1 MIISVDDIKRLA
13 EEIFPY
19 QVGIRRHLHQY
30 PELSNMETETTKLI
44 VQQLRKLGIVPKP
57 LKMKTGTL
65 GLINPKS
72 KNAVAI
78 RSDIDALPITEAVES
93 PFKSKN
99 AGIMHACGHDVH
111 MAIVLG
117 AAAVLARL
125 GNKIPGCVKFI
136 FQPAEESP
144 PGGAEMMIK
153 EGVLGKPDVKMIFAL
168 HTDPTLPVGKIS
180 LRDGPTMASV
190 TDFDITVIGVGGHGA
205 VPHRAVDAIAV
216 AAEIVEAAQKIISRE
231 LNPMKPV
238 VITFGTINGGTARNI
253 IADKVVLNG
262 TARALDADSR
272 KHIPRLLKRT
282 LDGICRARGAK
293 YELSIL
299 AGYPVLENDPSANA
313 ILEKSYAVLF
323 GKRNIALTPQTMGG
337 EDYSFYLQK
346 VPGAMF
352 RLGVRNDKIH
362 ANKPWHS
369 PEFIADERSIFFGTA
384 LLIHAVLSY
393 FDRQ

>member
-1 MIISVDDIKRLA
+1 MIISVDEIKRLA

-19 QVGIRRHLHQY
+19 QLDIRRHLHQY
-30 PELSNMETETTKLI
+30 PELSNMEIKTTQFI
-44 VQQLRKLGIVPKP
+44 SRQLKKSGIATKP
-57 LKMKTGTL
+57 LKMKTGAI
-65 GLINPKS
+65 GLINPRGN
-72 KNAVAI
+72 NAVAI
-78 RSDIDALPITEAVES
+78 RSDIDALPITEAVQS
-93 PFKSKN
+93 PFKSRN
-99 AGIMHACGHDVH
+99 TGIMHACGHDIH
-111 MAIVLG
+111 MATVLG
-117 AAAVLARL
+117 IAAVLNRL
-125 GNKIPGCVKFI
+125 KDKIPGCVKFI

-153 EGVLGKPDVKMIFAL
+153 EGVLNKPDVKMIFSL

-180 LRDGPTMASV
+180 LRDGATMASV

-216 AAEIVEAAQKIISRE
+216 AAEIVESVQKIISRE
-231 LNPMKPV
+231 LNPMDPV

-253 IADKVVLNG
+253 IADRVVLNG

-272 KHIPRLLKRT
+272 KNIPRLVKRT
-282 LDGICRARGAK
+282 LDGICRARGAR

-299 AGYPVLENDPSANA
+299 TGYPVLENDPSANI
-313 ILEKSYAVLF
+313 ILEKSYASLF
-323 GKRNIALTPQTMGG
+323 GKKNIGITPQTMGG

-369 PEFIADERSIFFGTA
+369 PEFIADERSMFFGTA

-393 FDRQ
+393 FDS